1 MLEAMVNCYP
11 LNFLFVNI
19 ALASLDALL
28 AFIAF
33 FQLSR
38 IHLRNLQ
45 IGWTRQKVLHFIIGS
60 SNCGYFIYFLCMVI
74 ATCKRWLCWSDAC
87 GFVLMAFP
95 EILFLGAFL
104 LLLSF
109 WVDLCHQANDEEDGD
124 EENSSQQAL
133 LESSKSKAGLSNTD
147 SRRKCC
153 SFQGI
158 HVGSRQKI
166 VIVVIM
172 LNIVLMIVFA
182 AIIWIGARKNP
193 SDSMVVARVYIDFFA
208 TSVLILGGAFGCYGF
223 LLFSKL
229 RRVRSEKASSEMR
242 KVVGLAVVSV
252 LCFTSSSLIA
262 LLSDIPLFH
271 HWNLKKLNSVK
282 ALVLLILHYVLGS
295 SVPFAF
301 VLWFMRELPAQS
313 TINRQVQPRA
323 ITFISHGAAGM
334 HQHRYWATATSSK
347 NQVSRAS
354 PI

>member
-1 MLEAMVNCYP
+1 MLKCYP
-11 LNFLFVNI
+11 LDFLFVNM

-33 FQLSR
+33 FQLCR
-38 IHLRNLQ
+38 IHLRNQ
-45 IGWTRQKVLHFIIGS
+45 QVGWTRQKVLHLLIGS
-60 SNCGYFIYFLCMVI
+60 SNCGYFIYFLCMIV
-74 ATCKRWLCWSDAC
+74 ATCKRWLGWSDVC

-95 EILFLGAFL
+95 QILFLAAFL

-124 EENSSQQAL
+124 EQNSSQQAL
-133 LESSKSKAGLSNTD
+133 LESSKSKAGLSNTE

-158 HVGSRQKI
+158 HVGSRQKF

-172 LNIVLMIVFA
+172 LNIILMISFA
-182 AIIWIGARKNP
+182 AIIWIDAGKNP
-193 SDSMVVARVYIDFFA
+193 NDSLVVARVYIDIFA

-229 RRVRSEKASSEMR
+229 KRVRSEKASSEMR

-271 HWNLKKLNSVK
+271 HWNLKKINGVK
-282 ALVLLILHYVLGS
+282 ALVLIIWHYVLGS

-301 VLWFMRELPAQS
+301 VLWFMRELPPPP
-313 TINRQVQPRA
+313 TTNRQVQRRA
-323 ITFISHGAAGM
+323 ITFISHGAAGR
-334 HQHRYWATATSSK
+334 HHHPRNWATATCSK